1 MTEPRAETPIVAP
14 AAIAAEPLRGVAE
27 ATHSGRPPRSQ
38 WVDVWYQFKSHRGA
52 LVGAAVFVFI
62 LAFVFLGPL
71 LYWHDAKTVPT
82 GRAFIE
88 ARDTRPIYTALWD
101 GTAKVNWS
109 HPLGTDQLGRD
120 LLARLMFGGQVSIAV
135 GLAAMLLALF
145 LGTAVG
151 VLAGY
156 IRPVDGLL
164 MRLTDLFLSLP
175 LLPLVLVAVL
185 LFREPLSA
193 SFGPEGG
200 IFILIVCL
208 IGITSWMQTARI
220 VRGDVLA
227 LKEREFILAARS
239 IGTSPM
245 KIILRHLLPNV
256 MSPIMVSATLGIA
269 TAIIT
274 ESAVS
279 FLGFGFPPDFP
290 TWGKLLADSVDRM
303 RQFPERVV
311 WPGALIS
318 LTVLSV
324 NYMGDGLRDALDPRI
339 RGR

>member
-1 MTEPRAETPIVAP
+1 
-14 AAIAAEPLRGVAE
+14 
-27 ATHSGRPPRSQ
+27 
-38 WVDVWYQFKSHRGA
+38 
-52 LVGAAVFVFI
+52 
-62 LAFVFLGPL
+62 
-71 LYWHDAKTVPT
+71 
-82 GRAFIE
+82 
-88 ARDTRPIYTALWD
+88 
-101 GTAKVNWS
+101 
-109 HPLGTDQLGRD
+109 
-120 LLARLMFGGQVSIAV
+120 
-135 GLAAMLLALF
+135 
-145 LGTAVG
+145 
-151 VLAGY
+151 
-156 IRPVDGLL
+156 

-200 IFILIVCL
+200 IFILIVTL

-239 IGTSPM
+239 IGTSPF

-269 TAIIT
+269 SAIIT

-303 RQFPERVV
+303 RQFPERVL
-311 WPGALIS
+311 WPGVLIS